1 MDPLDSIDGDTD
13 DDGKPD
19 FLDPHTST
27 IAKFYT
33 LPYYEQTQNGDGLL
47 PTQRSAVER
56 IDNRI
61 EEALNEAH
69 FDAVR
74 RERMGQVVA
83 MNPKTG
89 KPYDHI
95 KEVSE
100 NLGGQIKD
108 SRRFARRGVRTQLFS
123 LGNACR

>member
-19 FLDPHTST
+19 FLDPH
-27 IAKFYT
+27 
-33 LPYYEQTQNGDGLL
+33 PYFDDREILHVAVLQDIGPGAALGLAPGLAASQYEQTQNGDGLL

-89 KPYDHI
+89 KP
-95 KEVSE
+95 
-100 NLGGQIKD
+100 
-108 SRRFARRGVRTQLFS
+108 
-123 LGNACR
+123 